1 MRMSLTTNPKLIF
14 EDPDPR
20 RPPPRIRTVGHI
32 EIGLRDYLTPEM
44 KCEMVDMQLKIDA
57 CDTILHA
64 LKYGPWEKLKPSKG
78 S

>member
-1 MRMSLTTNPKLIF
+1 MRMSLTTSTELRL
-14 EDPDPR
+14 EDPD
-20 RPPPRIRTVGHI
+20 RPPPRMRAVGHI

-64 LKYGPWEKLKPSKG
+64 LKYGPWEKQKPSKG

>member
-1 MRMSLTTNPKLIF
+1 LRMSLTTSPNLGL
-14 EDPDPR
+14 EEPDDSNLA
-20 RPPPRIRTVGHI
+20 PPRVRAVTYL

-64 LKYGPWEKLKPSKG
+64 LKHGPWE
-78 S
+78 

>member
-1 MRMSLTTNPKLIF
+1 MKMSLTTNPKLIF

>member
-1 MRMSLTTNPKLIF
+1 MRMSLTASPTLGL
-14 EDPDPR
+14 EEPDDSNLA
-20 RPPPRIRTVGHI
+20 PPRVRAVTYL

-64 LKYGPWEKLKPSKG
+64 LKHGPWK
-78 S
+78 

>member
-1 MRMSLTTNPKLIF
+1 MRMSLTTSPKLIF

-64 LKYGPWEKLKPSKG
+64 LKYGPWEKN
-78 S
+78 